1 LASVERPSFLTA
13 GKPTASEKKY
23 FGLDFNPSGNSS
35 SSRPESTSNS
45 TSAPHSGAASSA
57 AAGTS
62 APAHDSS
69 VAVSAATASISEQ
82 QKERLSQRQRNKLQE
97 QRGQATF
104 TLKDGRDMPDLY
116 RPSHGVSPQ
125 AAAQAPSGDGRRIAA
140 NKRNSDLL
148 TQGIS
153 QATATRDKKA
163 RASQMQKVQS
173 GQSFEGRTWK
183 SEQEMVMRQSYD

>member
-1 LASVERPSFLTA
+1 
-13 GKPTASEKKY
+13 
-23 FGLDFNPSGNSS
+23 
-35 SSRPESTSNS
+35 
-45 TSAPHSGAASSA
+45 
-57 AAGTS
+57 
-62 APAHDSS
+62 
-69 VAVSAATASISEQ
+69 
-82 QKERLSQRQRNKLQE
+82 
-97 QRGQATF
+97 
-104 TLKDGRDMPDLY
+104 MPDLY

-125 AAAQAPSGDGRRIAA
+125 SAAQAPTGDGRRIAA

>member
-1 LASVERPSFLTA
+1 LT
-13 GKPTASEKKY
+13 
-23 FGLDFNPSGNSS
+23 SS
-35 SSRPESTSNS
+35 SASS

-57 AAGTS
+57 AAAGTS

-69 VAVSAATASISEQ
+69 VAASAATASISEQ